1 MTAARLKSQNGDLLV
16 RDGSV
21 DTSIKNGVAKAWV
34 NFDGTGTAAISDSYN
49 TSSLTDKGTG
59 HYWVYWTNTFTNADY
74 CYTASGR
81 SEGQAIDASGAST
94 STLVAYISVNG
105 GGSLVDNS
113 TNCIACHGDLA

>member
-1 MTAARLKSQNGDLLV
+1 MSATLSNSGGALHISSGSTTTAIEQG
-16 RDGSV
+16 
-21 DTSIKNGVAKAWV
+21 IAKAWV

-59 HYWVYWTNTFTNADY
+59 HYWVYWTDTFTNADY

-113 TNCIACHGDLA
+113 TNCIVCHGDLA